1 MRLRGTAAL
10 LLVAAG
16 TTITAA
22 FAEKTSVKIVHPAPA
37 VVRKGTTW
45 TALLEISR
53 RGRRL
58 DGFRPVLEIQDERG
72 RRTFVGR
79 ETAKAGIYRVRVVF
93 PRIGAWHY
101 TVKLGRQ
108 RVSGGSLRV
117 IPG

>member
-10 LLVAAG
+10 LAVAAG

-37 VVRKGTTW
+37 VVRQGTTW

-58 DGFRPVLEIQDERG
+58 DGFRPVLEIEDEHG
-72 RRTFVGR
+72 RRSFVGR
-79 ETAKAGIYRVRVVF
+79 EMEPGLYRVRVVF
-93 PRIGAWHY
+93 PRVGPWRY

-108 RVSGGSLRV
+108 HVSGGSLRV
-117 IPG
+117 IPK